1 MFKEFLSYLSDK
13 VNMPKSITLNV
24 STFNF
29 NNSFNKFNE
38 QNSFTATEFVNKVFL
53 IESSAN
59 GTSPKTPI
67 FIKDD
72 SLQRSFNEIQKSPI
86 FNPEGNDDVS
96 VRTIIKGDTTGL
108 FNLNAVKYP
117 WAKMLYQVMVGN
129 FWVPEKVSGLK
140 DDARM
145 FSADLS
151 SEERRAYKGILSFL
165 TFLDSIQTVNLPH
178 FADYV
183 TSPEVKLILSI
194 QAYQEAIHSQ
204 SYATILE
211 SVVESRDREEIYYFW
226 RTDTALLERN
236 TYIGQIYQDFL
247 DNPTDAN
254 FFRGIVGNFLLE
266 SLYFYNGFAFFDTLV
281 DRMKMLATGR
291 MIAYIRRDELTHVT
305 IFANIIREIKKE
317 FPKLYD
323 EKLIREMFTT
333 AVEQEVTWGK
343 HILGDRIPGIN
354 ERMTEEYTRWLANN
368 RLAILGIAPL
378 FPEAVT
384 NPYKHLDRLQ
394 NVNNDKGN
402 FFETTVVNYT
412 QSSSLNGSWD
422 F

>member
-1 MFKEFLSYLSDK
+1 MHEF
-13 VNMPKSITLNV
+13 
-24 STFNF
+24 
-29 NNSFNKFNE
+29 
-38 QNSFTATEFVNKVFL
+38 
-53 IESSAN
+53 
-59 GTSPKTPI
+59 
-67 FIKDD
+67 
-72 SLQRSFNEIQKSPI
+72 IQKNQL
-86 FNPEGNDDVS
+86 FNPKGDDTVEH
-96 VRTIIKGDTTGL
+96 RTIVKGNTTGL

-117 WAKMLYQVMVGN
+117 WAKSLYQVMVGN

-145 FSADLS
+145 FKSDLS
-151 SEERRAYKGILSFL
+151 AEEQRAYKGIISFL

-178 FADYV
+178 LSDYV
-183 TSPEVKLILSI
+183 TSPEVNLILSI

-211 SVVESRDREEIYYFW
+211 SVVDSKEREEIYYFW
-226 RTDTALLERN
+226 RTDAILLKRN
-236 TYIGQIYQDFL
+236 QYIGQIYQDFI
-247 DNPTDAN
+247 DTPSDQA
-254 FFRGIVGNFLLE
+254 FFRAIVANFLLE

-305 IFANIIREIKKE
+305 IFSNLIREIRKE
-317 FPKLYD
+317 FPAMYDAKLVTD
-323 EKLIREMFTT
+323 MFGE
-333 AVEQEVTWGK
+333 AVEQEIEWSS

-354 ERMTEEYTRWLANN
+354 GETTRSYTRWLANQ
-368 RLAILGIAPL
+368 RLAMLAIAPL
-378 FPEAVT
+378 YPEAIE

-394 NVNNDKGN
+394 DVNSDKGN

-412 QSSSLNGSWD
+412 QSSSMNGSWD